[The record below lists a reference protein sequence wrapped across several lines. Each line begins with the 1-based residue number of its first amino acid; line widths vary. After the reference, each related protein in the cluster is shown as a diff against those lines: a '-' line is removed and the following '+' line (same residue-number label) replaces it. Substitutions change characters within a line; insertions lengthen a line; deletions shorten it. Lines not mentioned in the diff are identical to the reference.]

1 MTAAMGPKVKG
12 DAVASS
18 PVPVETTDERRRSPR
33 VLVDIEVDCASED
46 NYLFAYIT
54 DINATGIFVRTTSP
68 EEPGT
73 HLNLRLSADEDPEE
87 PMALERRSRE
97 DQDDRRERVALE
109 RRSREDQDDRR
120 ERVALERRSR
130 GDQDDRRER
139 VALERRSREDQDDR
153 RERVALELEGEVIW
167 VNPYRPGTPDNLHPG
182 MGIRFV
188 NLDSELRDRLFE
200 LIRRFAY
207 LS

>member
-12 DAVASS
+12 DAVAAA
-18 PVPVETTDERRRSPR
+18 PVSGSDAERRRSPR
-33 VLVDIEVDCASED
+33 MLVDVEVDYASEE

-54 DINATGIFVRTTSP
+54 DISATGIFVRTTTP

-73 HLNLRLSADEDPEE
+73 QLNLRFTSDQVGH
-87 PMALERRSRE
+87 LE
-97 DQDDRRERVALE
+97 V
-109 RRSREDQDDRR
+109 
-120 ERVALERRSR
+120 
-130 GDQDDRRER
+130 
-139 VALERRSREDQDDR
+139 
-153 RERVALELEGEVIW
+153 EGEVIW

-182 MGIRFV
+182 MGIRFLSID
-188 NLDSELRDRLFE
+188 NELRDRLLE

>member
-1 MTAAMGPKVKG
+1 MTTAMGPKVKG
-12 DAVASS
+12 DVVAE
-18 PVPVETTDERRRSPR
+18 PVAISDADRRRAPR
-33 VLVDIEVDCASED
+33 VLVDLEVDYALED

-54 DINATGIFVRTTSP
+54 DISATGIFVRTTTP

-73 HLNLRLSADEDPEE
+73 HLNLRFAAPDATKIEC
-87 PMALERRSRE
+87 
-97 DQDDRRERVALE
+97 
-109 RRSREDQDDRR
+109 
-120 ERVALERRSR
+120 
-130 GDQDDRRER
+130 
-139 VALERRSREDQDDR
+139 
-153 RERVALELEGEVIW
+153 EGEVIW

-188 NLDSELRDRLFE
+188 GIDDELRHELLE

>member
-130 GDQDDRRER
+130 
-139 VALERRSREDQDDR
+139 EDQDDR